1 MALRLSE
8 YALAPL
14 LVGVLGLPG
23 CSAINPLC
31 GSSRPVPV
39 LTTIKPTTVTEAEVQ
54 GTFIL
59 NATGSEFV
67 SASVLVINNKQV
79 ATTVT
84 SSTAIKA
91 VIGPANLGD
100 PGVYSVWVNTPAG
113 NSGDLGCDSGGSSTQ
128 TSLTVQ

>member
-1 MALRLSE
+1 MPSRISE

-14 LVGVLGLPG
+14 LMGLLALSS
-23 CSAINPLC
+23 CSAVNPLC

-39 LTTIKPTTVTEAEVQ
+39 LTAIHPASVTEAEVQ
-54 GTFIL
+54 ETFIL
-59 NATGSEFV
+59 NASGSQFV
-67 SASVLVINNKQV
+67 AASVLVINSKPV

-91 VIGPANLGD
+91 VIGPANLGAA
-100 PGVYSVWVNTPAG
+100 GAYSVWVNTPAG